1 MFLEVLLGPLSFGWM
16 VYSGRLNL
24 RQIANTFSHL
34 ISLSGFF
41 WYLSNRTLKAE
52 AIMSGAY

>member
-1 MFLEVLLGPLSFGWM
+1 M